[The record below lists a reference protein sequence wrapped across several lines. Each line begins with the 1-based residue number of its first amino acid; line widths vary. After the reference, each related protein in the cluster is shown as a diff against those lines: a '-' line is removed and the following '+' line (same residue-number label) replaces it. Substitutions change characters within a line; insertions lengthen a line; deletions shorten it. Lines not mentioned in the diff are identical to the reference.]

1 MFDRRGAEG
10 VSSGVEGPVVVIRGD
25 LLEGEVVYAV
35 RSEDGRKASFG
46 VAGCVNRGREG
57 RREVLGRARELQF

>member
-10 VSSGVEGPVVVIRGD
+10 VSSGFERPVVVIGGD

-35 RSEDGRKASFG
+35 RSEDGGEASFG
-46 VAGCVNRGREG
+46 VGDCVNGDREG
-57 RREVLGRARELQF
+57 RREVLGRIREL